1 MARILDILS
10 TQEAEKVLLDN
21 PFLSINDLTTEVADT
36 PLRLLNQ
43 IADTLNVSTPRLV
56 TIIEERAAKEQLSI
70 Y

>member
-1 MARILDILS
+1 MAIILDILS

-21 PFLSINDLTTEVADT
+21 PFLSIQDLTTEVADT

>member
-1 MARILDILS
+1 MARILDIL
-10 TQEAEKVLLDN
+10 TVQEGEQVLLDN